1 MGEFDKTVPLR
12 KEYPQCGSHI
22 HIFCNL
28 FIFCFWILFS
38 AISHQSQNIFLSVLT
53 LGHPREF
60 WKFLFS
66 NLVFTTPEV
75 YLKGCIHCLSALWQ
89 MTPITTTILYDM
101 SGRKKKQRKLVLSKQ
116 ESTSYSFGTHL
127 SFDCIQFDKKWNGLW
142 GIFLGCILCSL
153 FSWPK
158 TALLVTLPLTH
169 F

>member
-53 LGHPREF
+53 LGHPSEF

-75 YLKGCIHCLSALWQ
+75 YLKGCIHCLLVTNDTYYDNHIVWYEWAEKETKKIGSFKTRKHKLFLWSSFVFQ
-89 MTPITTTILYDM
+89 LYTIWQKMNWSVRDFPWVHF
-101 SGRKKKQRKLVLSKQ
+101 VLS
-116 ESTSYSFGTHL
+116 F
-127 SFDCIQFDKKWNGLW
+127 
-142 GIFLGCILCSL
+142 
-153 FSWPK
+153 
-158 TALLVTLPLTH
+158 
-169 F
+169 

>member
-1 MGEFDKTVPLR
+1 MF
-12 KEYPQCGSHI
+12 
-22 HIFCNL
+22 F
-28 FIFCFWILFS
+28 
-38 AISHQSQNIFLSVLT
+38 SVLT
-53 LGHPREF
+53 LGHPSEF

-75 YLKGCIHCLSALWQ
+75 YLKGCIHCLQGSALWQ

-116 ESTSYSFGTHL
+116 ESTSYSFGAHL

-153 FSWPK
+153 FSWPG
-158 TALLVTLPLTH
+158 LLVTLPLTH
-169 F
+169 SLTSRHLDIKEMWVMRSHALINKNTNAKTIRLTTRSREGR